1 MKIVPLELRE
11 LNELV
16 EKLHRHHK
24 KVVGHRFSIGCTK
37 NGVIVGGCSVGR
49 PVSRGCDPKTT
60 LEITRLVTDGT
71 HNACSFLYSHA
82 AKIGK
87 AMGYKKIQTY
97 ILEVESGKSLTAAGW
112 RFQHLT
118 KGGHWVRSD
127 GSERRNDQPEMK
139 KELWVRELAGGNNDS
154 KV

>member
-37 NGVIVGGCSVGR
+37 NGIVVGGCSVGR
-49 PVSRGCDPKTT
+49 PVSRGCNAKTT
-60 LEITRLVTDGT
+60 LEVTRLVTDGT
-71 HNACSFLYSHA
+71 HNACSFLYAHA

-97 ILEVESGKSLTAAGW
+97 ILEVESGKSLIAAGW
-112 RFQHLT
+112 KFQHIT
-118 KGGHWVRSD
+118 RGGHWVRSD
-127 GSERRNDQPEMK
+127 GSKRRTDQPVCK
-139 KELWVRELAGGNNDS
+139 KQLWIKMLVQEES
-154 KV
+154 CQ